1 MNAVNIISLKSF
13 LLNLADTI
21 DGNIEKV
28 NSVRL
33 RRPQLGTLP
42 WHRNP
47 TRWGHCWKSSLSSQ
61 KSNAVQRPVS
71 VFSIKLTMPNWWI
84 RRPVFSRLIRRKF
97 NSITRG
103 ECVMQLSYMNLWFCE
118 PISRMRLLRSQ
129 YVHWFLNVMEFTSTA
144 LLNPMDYWHGWIL
157 RSPF

>member
-13 LLNLADTI
+13 LLNLADTT

-47 TRWGHCWKSSLSSQ
+47 TRWGHC
-61 KSNAVQRPVS
+61 
-71 VFSIKLTMPNWWI
+71 
-84 RRPVFSRLIRRKF
+84 
-97 NSITRG
+97 
-103 ECVMQLSYMNLWFCE
+103 
-118 PISRMRLLRSQ
+118 
-129 YVHWFLNVMEFTSTA
+129 
-144 LLNPMDYWHGWIL
+144 
-157 RSPF
+157 